1 MNKVSLLI
9 AGVFLLANGWAQEP
23 VTALPPLPP
32 STAAAGGMMFF
43 QGGAAEAGGKVLTS
57 SYNYVYTTN
66 IGEREAIKGA
76 PYSATAVTEST
87 QVLADGNR
95 IVNKSASSVARDSEG
110 RTRRDMPKGLG
121 PLRADLPQMVMIS
134 DPVSNAD
141 YMLNPKEKTA
151 DVMNRLGGKEVF
163 FEQTG
168 KDNKERHELEQK
180 MKIKTKV
187 EQTGAFH
194 LEGGGEVRRAE
205 FGGEVK
211 HEDLGTQ
218 VIEGVSCTGKRE
230 SVTIPAGAIGN
241 ERPIETASETWTS
254 SDLHTVVLSKHS
266 DPRFGETVYRLTDIQ
281 RSEPD
286 PSLFQV
292 PSDYRILHPIELPA
306 TNVMHSSEL
315 PSPK

>member
-1 MNKVSLLI
+1 MKNVCMLI
-9 AGVFLLANGWAQEP
+9 AGVLLTTSAPYAQE
-23 VTALPPLPP
+23 TALPPLPP
-32 STAAAGGMMFF
+32 STAAGGMVFF
-43 QGGAAEAGGKVLTS
+43 QGGAAEPSGKVFTS

-95 IVNKSASSVARDSEG
+95 IVNKSNTFLARDSEG
-110 RTRRDMPKGLG
+110 RARREMPKALG
-121 PLRADLPQMVMIS
+121 PLPVDMPQMVMIS
-134 DPVSNAD
+134 DPVSNTD

-151 DVMNRLGGKEVF
+151 QVLKRLNGKEVF

-168 KDNKERHELEQK
+168 KDHKERRELEQK
-180 MKIKTKV
+180 IKMKAKT
-187 EQTGAFH
+187 EPAA
-194 LEGGGEVRRAE
+194 GGVQVGLFEAEPGVGVRHVE
-205 FGGEVK
+205 FGGGDVK

-230 SVTIPAGAIGN
+230 TRTIPAGAIGN
-241 ERPIETASETWTS
+241 ERPLETISENWTS
-254 SDLHTVVLSKHS
+254 SELHTLVLSKHS

-281 RSEPD
+281 RNEPD

-292 PSDYRILHPIELPA
+292 PSDYRLANPGEL
-306 TNVMHSSEL
+306 S
-315 PSPK
+315 SPK